1 MTLTTVGSNHS
12 YPSTRF
18 GQLIG
23 AMCTVSGVF
32 ILSLPIPIVVNSFA
46 TSYKNQMWRNEMAYN
61 KAQQVQTAKRSL
73 TKDMTKKIIGLK
85 ETDSV
90 ASFRLNQIKVKKRFS
105 VI

>member
-73 TKDMTKKIIGLK
+73 TKDMTKKILALN
-85 ETDSV
+85 ERDTV
-90 ASFRLNQIKVKKRFS
+90 ASIN
-105 VI
+105 